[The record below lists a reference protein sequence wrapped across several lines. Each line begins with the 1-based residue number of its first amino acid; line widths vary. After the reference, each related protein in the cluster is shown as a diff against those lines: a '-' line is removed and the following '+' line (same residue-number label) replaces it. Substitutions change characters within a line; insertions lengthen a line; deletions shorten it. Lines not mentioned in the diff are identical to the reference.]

1 MTVSDQIISVL
12 NALCEKFGL
21 VVDWTAA
28 NVLPYATDLCS
39 RIITYEIAT
48 KIACSIFAIIITIAF
63 GLVFRFFLKKGIE
76 DCWCSDGLIFGAIMT
91 GILFGIS
98 LLVTIIGVPYSIMD
112 IIKACTL
119 PELTVIEM
127 VEGLIS

>member
-48 KIACSIFAIIITIAF
+48 EIACSIIAIIITIAL
-63 GLVFRFFLKKGIE
+63 GLVFRFLLKKGIE
-76 DCWCSDGLIFGAIMT
+76 DDWCSDGFMVGSIFA
-91 GILFGIS
+91 GIIFSIS
-98 LLVTIIGVPYSIMD
+98 LLITVIGVPCAIMD

>member
-1 MTVSDQIISVL
+1 MIVSDQIISVL
-12 NALCEKFGL
+12 NALCEKFGI

-28 NVLPYATDLCS
+28 NILPYAKDLCG

-48 KIACSIFAIIITIAF
+48 EIACSIIAIIITVAF
-63 GLVFRFFLKKGIE
+63 GFTFRFFFKKGKE
-76 DCWCSDGLIFGAIMT
+76 DMWCSDGLIVGAIAT
-91 GILFGIS
+91 GICFGVALFMTM
-98 LLVTIIGVPYSIMD
+98 VGVPCAIMS

-119 PELTVIEM
+119 PELTIIEM

>member
-1 MTVSDQIISVL
+1 MIVSDQIISVL

-28 NVLPYATDLCS
+28 NILPYATDLCS

-48 KIACSIFAIIITIAF
+48 EIAGLIIAIIITIAF

-76 DCWCSDGLIFGAIMT
+76 DCWCADGLIFGTIIT
-91 GILFGIS
+91 GILFGAS
-98 LLVTIIGVPYSIMD
+98 LLVTVMNVPCAIMD